1 MSVLKGGKMTASKKA
16 GVLYN
21 LAKQAK
27 RRMKNYN
34 NGGIQHL
41 SYAKLAY
48 SDKDQ
53 LLYKKVCKMLDE
65 DRIII
70 NPINELI
77 DKKYYDTLSFESKQR
92 YILDLSEKYRQMKD
106 RYDRERTLSQVS
118 SY

>member
-1 MSVLKGGKMTASKKA
+1 MTQSKKS

-34 NGGIQHL
+34 KGGLQHL

-53 LLYKKVCKMLDE
+53 LLYKKVCKILEE

-70 NPINELI
+70 NPISELI
-77 DKKYYDTLSFESKQR
+77 DKKYYDTLSLESKQR
-92 YILDLSEKYRQMKD
+92 YILDLSDKYREMKE
-106 RYDRERTLSQVS
+106 RYDRERSLSRAS

>member
-1 MSVLKGGKMTASKKA
+1 MTANKKSGA
-16 GVLYN
+16 LYN

-27 RRMKNYN
+27 QRMKNFSR
-34 NGGIQHL
+34 GGIQHL

-48 SDKDQ
+48 SDRDQ
-53 LLYKKVCKMLDE
+53 NLYKKVCKMLDE

-77 DKKYYDTLSFESKQR
+77 DKKYYNQLSIESRQR
-92 YILDLSEKYRQMKD
+92 YILDLSEKYKEMKD
-106 RYDRERTLSQVS
+106 RYDREHAFSHAS

>member
-1 MSVLKGGKMTASKKA
+1 MTIGKKT

-27 RRMKNYN
+27 SRMKNYN
-34 NGGIQHL
+34 KGGLQRL

-53 LLYKKVCKMLDE
+53 MLYKKVCRMLDD

-77 DKKYYDTLSFESKQR
+77 DKKYYDTLSIESKQR
-92 YILDLSEKYRQMKD
+92 YILDLSDKYRQMKE
-106 RYDRERTLSQVS
+106 RYNRERALSQVS
-118 SY
+118 NY

>member
-1 MSVLKGGKMTASKKA
+1 MTTSKKT

-34 NGGIQHL
+34 NGGLQQL

-48 SDKDQ
+48 SDRDQ
-53 LLYKKVCKMLDE
+53 LLYKKVCRMLNE

-92 YILDLSEKYRQMKD
+92 YILDLSDKYRQMKE
-106 RYDRERTLSQVS
+106 RYDRERTLSQAS

>member
-1 MSVLKGGKMTASKKA
+1 MTANKKS

-34 NGGIQHL
+34 KGGIQHL
-41 SYAKLAY
+41 SYAKLAC

-53 LLYKKVCKMLDE
+53 LLYKKVCRMLEE

-77 DKKYYDTLSFESKQR
+77 DKKYYDSLSIESKQR
-92 YILDLSEKYRQMKD
+92 YILDLAEKYREMKE
-106 RYDRERTLSQVS
+106 RFDRERNLSKVS

>member
-1 MSVLKGGKMTASKKA
+1 MTASKKA

-41 SYAKLAY
+41 SYASLAY
-48 SDKDQ
+48 SDNDQ
-53 LLYKKVCKMLDE
+53 TLYEKVCKMLED

-77 DKKYYDTLSFESKQR
+77 DKKYYDSLSIESKQR
-92 YILDLSEKYRQMKD
+92 YILDLSDKYRKMKE
-106 RYDRERTLSQVS
+106 RYDRERAFSRAS
-118 SY
+118 NY

>member
-1 MSVLKGGKMTASKKA
+1 MTADKKS

-27 RRMKNYN
+27 RRMKNYSQ
-34 NGGIQHL
+34 GGIKTL

-53 LLYKKVCKMLDE
+53 MLYKKVCKILEE
-65 DRIII
+65 DKIII

-77 DKKYYDTLSFESKQR
+77 DKKYYDSLSLESKQR
-92 YILDLSEKYRQMKD
+92 YILDLSDKYKQMKE
-106 RYDRERTLSQVS
+106 RYDRERAFSRVS
-118 SY
+118 NY

>member
-1 MSVLKGGKMTASKKA
+1 MTADKKSGA
-16 GVLYN
+16 LYN

-27 RRMKNYN
+27 RRMKNYSK
-34 NGGIQHL
+34 GGIKHL
-41 SYAKLAY
+41 PYAKLAY

-53 LLYKKVCKMLDE
+53 LLYNKVCRMLDE

-77 DKKYYDTLSFESKQR
+77 DKKYYDTLSIESKQR
-92 YILDLSEKYRQMKD
+92 YILDLSDKYKEMKD
-106 RYDRERTLSQVS
+106 RYDREHSLSRVS

>member
-1 MSVLKGGKMTASKKA
+1 MTANKKS

-34 NGGIQHL
+34 KGGIQHL

-53 LLYKKVCKMLDE
+53 LLYKKVCRMLEE

-77 DKKYYDTLSFESKQR
+77 DKKYYDSLSIESKQR
-92 YILDLSEKYRQMKD
+92 YILDLSEKYREMKE
-106 RYDRERTLSQVS
+106 RFDRERSLSKVS

>member
-1 MSVLKGGKMTASKKA
+1 MTSSKKA
-16 GVLYN
+16 GVLYS

-27 RRMKNYN
+27 HRMKNYN
-34 NGGIQHL
+34 QGGIQHL
-41 SYAKLAY
+41 SYAKIAY

-53 LLYKKVCKMLDE
+53 LLYKKVCQMLDE

-77 DKKYYDTLSFESKQR
+77 DKKYYETLSLESKQR
-92 YILDLSEKYRQMKD
+92 YILDLSDKYRQMKE
-106 RYDRERTLSQVS
+106 RYDRERNLSKVS

>member
-1 MSVLKGGKMTASKKA
+1 MTQGKKS

-34 NGGIQHL
+34 KGGLQHL

-53 LLYKKVCKMLDE
+53 LLYKKVCKILEE

-70 NPINELI
+70 NPISELI
-77 DKKYYDTLSFESKQR
+77 DKKYYDTLSLESKQR
-92 YILDLSEKYRQMKD
+92 YILDLSDKYREMKE
-106 RYDRERTLSQVS
+106 RYDRERSLSRAS

>member
-1 MSVLKGGKMTASKKA
+1 MTSAKKS

-34 NGGIQHL
+34 KGGIKQL
-41 SYAKLAY
+41 SYAKIAY

-53 LLYKKVCKMLDE
+53 ILYDKVCKMLDE

-77 DKKYYDTLSFESKQR
+77 DKKYYDNLSLESKQR
-92 YILDLSEKYRQMKD
+92 YILDLSDKYREMKE
-106 RYDRERTLSQVS
+106 RYDREHTLSRAS
-118 SY
+118 NY

>member
-1 MSVLKGGKMTASKKA
+1 MTASKKS

-34 NGGIQHL
+34 NGGLQHL

-53 LLYKKVCKMLDE
+53 ILYKKVCQMLDDE
-65 DRIII
+65 RIII

-77 DKKYYDTLSFESKQR
+77 DKKYYETLSFESKQR
-92 YILDLSEKYRQMKD
+92 YILDLSDKYRQMKE
-106 RYDRERTLSQVS
+106 RYDRERNLSRAS

>member
-1 MSVLKGGKMTASKKA
+1 MTASKKA

-41 SYAKLAY
+41 SYASLAY
-48 SDKDQ
+48 SDNDQ
-53 LLYKKVCKMLDE
+53 ALYEKVCKMLED

-77 DKKYYDTLSFESKQR
+77 DKKYYDSLSIESKQR
-92 YILDLSEKYRQMKD
+92 YILDLSDKYRKMKE
-106 RYDRERTLSQVS
+106 RYDRERAFLNASNF
-118 SY
+118 

>member
-1 MSVLKGGKMTASKKA
+1 MTASKKA

-41 SYAKLAY
+41 SYASLAY
-48 SDKDQ
+48 SDNDQ
-53 LLYKKVCKMLDE
+53 FMYEKVCKMLDD

-77 DKKYYDTLSFESKQR
+77 DKKYYDSLSFESKQR
-92 YILDLSEKYRQMKD
+92 YILDLSDKYRKMKE
-106 RYDRERTLSQVS
+106 RYDREHAFSRASNF
-118 SY
+118 